1 MIRLDHAPRTARLAL
16 GGTALATMMGCAAP
30 GTGVTPQDAFGTP
43 DSRQRQGVI
52 LGGIAGAV
60 AGAAT
65 GDETDDRLARAAV
78 GGAIGA
84 AAGGAIGNRLD
95 AQEAALRRDLD
106 SRIGIVNTGERL
118 IVNLP
123 QDILFQ
129 TDSAALRGDLQSD
142 VRAVAQNLQQFPN
155 TIVQVVGHADNTGDA
170 AYNQDLSQRRAQAV
184 AGVLA
189 GAGVNPGR
197 ISAIGRGEDQP
208 IASNLTPEGRARNRR
223 VEIVIIP
230 TG

>member
-1 MIRLDHAPRTARLAL
+1 MIRTLPRAGALVGLAALTACVDPA
-16 GGTALATMMGCAAP
+16 ATP
-30 GTGVTPQDAFGTP
+30 TGAQVFGEP
-43 DSRQRQGVI
+43 ESRQRQGVL
-52 LGGIAGAV
+52 LGGLAGAV

-95 AQEAALRRDLD
+95 AQEAALRGQLD
-106 SRIGIVNTGERL
+106 DRIAIQNTGDRL
-118 IVNLP
+118 IVRLP

-129 TDSAALRGDLQSD
+129 TESAALQPDLRSD
-142 VRAVAQNLQQFPN
+142 LLAVSRNLQEFPQ
-155 TIVQVVGHADNTGDA
+155 TIVQVVGHADNTGSA
-170 AYNQDLSQRRAQAV
+170 AFNQDLSQRRAQSV
-184 AGVLA
+184 ARVLA
-189 GAGVNPGR
+189 TGGVSPGR

-208 IASNLTPEGRARNRR
+208 IASNLTPEGRAQNRR

-230 TG
+230 Q